1 MEDGETKFKMKV
13 KNVYGRDN
21 EERMVNEAVR
31 IERNEGIVMNGKA
44 EYRGSILPR
53 VRVHRNTI
61 D

>member
-1 MEDGETKFKMKV
+1 MTV
-13 KNVYGRDN
+13 KKVYGRDN
-21 EERMVNEAVR
+21 EKRMVNEAWR
-31 IERNEGIVMNGKA
+31 IETNEGIVMNGKA